1 MKFTCNVFIILL
13 AIFISIHDIP
23 EMKKQKSYMEMAL
36 YVIIL
41 FSGVMLTI
49 LKANGV
55 ELPNPSDVIVAVNSP
70 VVSMLKGALE

>member
-23 EMKKQKSYMEMAL
+23 EMKKQKSYKEITL

-41 FSGVMLTI
+41 FSGVTLTI